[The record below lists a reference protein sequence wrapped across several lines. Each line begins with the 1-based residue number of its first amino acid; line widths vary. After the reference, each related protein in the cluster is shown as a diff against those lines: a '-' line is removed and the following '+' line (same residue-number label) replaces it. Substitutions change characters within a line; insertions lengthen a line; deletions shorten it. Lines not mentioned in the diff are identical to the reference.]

1 MKNNHNSEPVRRLLV
16 KPKEAAE
23 MLAISERT
31 LANLK
36 ASGDIKAIKVGAA
49 VIYSIKEL
57 ERWIERKLQEGGEG

>member
-1 MKNNHNSEPVRRLLV
+1 MMKLAV

-57 ERWIERKLQEGGEG
+57 ERWLESKIEQGETP

>member
-1 MKNNHNSEPVRRLLV
+1 MTKLAV

-31 LANLK
+31 LASLK

-57 ERWIERKLQEGGEG
+57 ERWLESKIEQEGETL